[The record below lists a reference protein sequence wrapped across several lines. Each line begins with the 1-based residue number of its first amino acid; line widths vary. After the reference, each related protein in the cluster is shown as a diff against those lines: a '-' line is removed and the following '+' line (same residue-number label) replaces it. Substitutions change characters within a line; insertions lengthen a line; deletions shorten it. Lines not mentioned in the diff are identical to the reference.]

1 MPFSGV
7 TSWSFLGMVW
17 LPFRFGLCGLSV
29 PFADLSSS
37 LPLSS
42 LPLRLVSFSARV
54 RARWRVFANTLWGWL
69 LRLKQCFPGSLSALL
84 IFRVFTGGSLAI
96 LVVRYPGI
104 WGLFELRRWIADGRF
119 VLALFVVADCVPSF
133 CVRRGFGKTQKEC
146 KSIKC
151 KQWSFMIWSE
161 HVSSMENDDC
171 RTQVAVCHC
180 CST

>member
-1 MPFSGV
+1 MSFSGV

-42 LPLRLVSFSARV
+42 LALRQVLLSARV

-96 LVVRYPGI
+96 VVVRYRGI
-104 WGLFELRRWIADGRF
+104 GGFFELRGWIVAGRF
-119 VLALFVVADCVPSF
+119 ALALFVVADSVTLF
-133 CVRRGFGKTQKEC
+133 CVCRGFRKTQKDS
-146 KSIKC
+146 KSITC
-151 KQWSFMIWSE
+151 KQWSFMIWS
-161 HVSSMENDDC
+161 VSTC
-171 RTQVAVCHC
+171 QVC
-180 CST
+180 T